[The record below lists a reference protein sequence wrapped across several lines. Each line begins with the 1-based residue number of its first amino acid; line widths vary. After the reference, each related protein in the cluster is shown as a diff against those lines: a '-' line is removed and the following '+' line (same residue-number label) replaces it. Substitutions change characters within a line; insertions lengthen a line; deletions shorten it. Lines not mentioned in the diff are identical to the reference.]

1 MNRISGIV
9 SATKNALIPFTVPI
23 ACCSAIRESIAIA
36 DSDNNR
42 LLYKILNKL
51 MEIVDN
57 SCLLQFIIADACPVN
72 CTGTD
77 DMAKL
82 LRIGDIN
89 PIPA

>member
-1 MNRISGIV
+1 MNKISGIV
-9 SATKNALIPFTVPI
+9 SATKKALSPFTAPI
-23 ACCSAIRESIAIA
+23 ACCSAKRESIAIA

-57 SCLLQFIIADACPVN
+57 NCLLQFIIADACPVN

-77 DMAKL
+77 VIAKL
-82 LRIGDIN
+82 LMIGDIS